1 MDKSW
6 IGKPQTSNE
15 YLLGLD
21 KFLDFTFKNSVVED
35 TIRCPCPICHFS
47 KWKTKVEV
55 QDHLICKPFP
65 HNYVTW
71 NIHGEKK
78 VLEPSGDRVVT
89 QETFHPEN
97 PIETMI
103 NDAFG
108 QYRQQVVDV
117 GTSQPLGSTGISMRG
132 IGRVLVT
139 FMIFSKMEVKHC
151 TKEASTQS

>member
-21 KFLDFTFKNSVVED
+21 KFLDFAFRNGAIED
-35 TIRCPCPICHFS
+35 TIRCPCPICQFS
-47 KWKTKVEV
+47 KWKTRVEV

-71 NIHGEKK
+71 NIHSEKK
-78 VLEPSGDRVVT
+78 VLESSGDRAAT
-89 QETFHPEN
+89 QGTFHLEN

-108 QYRQQVVDV
+108 
-117 GTSQPLGSTGISMRG
+117 
-132 IGRVLVT
+132 
-139 FMIFSKMEVKHC
+139 
-151 TKEASTQS
+151 